1 MFKYQDIL
9 IYRFYLDIVSLF
21 LQKEGVIMA
30 LAFGLF
36 LVTLIFIIWQP
47 KGLQIGTTAVIGAV
61 AAIVLGVVS
70 FDDVLTVINIVWDA
84 TLAFIGIIIL
94 SMVLDEIGFFEWAAI
109 KMTRLSGGSGNKM
122 FVYILLLGAVVAAF
136 FANDGAALILTPIL
150 LAKMKYLKMKPL
162 PIFAFLMA
170 GGFIGDAAS
179 NPLVISNLTNI
190 VTVGYFDIGFV
201 EYAKHMFLLNLLSII
216 ASIVVLWIYF
226 RKDIPLHVNVDELPE
241 ASSVIKSQIMFKIS
255 WAFLVLLMA
264 GYFIGDMLHLP
275 VSLFALGGA
284 LLFLAIA
291 NHYKAVKPIM
301 TIKAAPWQVVWFS
314 IGLYVVVYG
323 LKNAGLTDIIAS
335 WIAEL
340 IAQGNVIAVI
350 GTGFLS
356 AVISSIMNNMPTIM
370 IMDIAIDKVGYVGN
384 EALVYANILGSNLGP
399 KMTPIGSLATL
410 LWLHVLAQKGVKI
423 GWGEY
428 MRVGLV
434 VTPPVLFIALLGLI

>member
-1 MFKYQDIL
+1 ML
-9 IYRFYLDIVSLF
+9 LASTLF
-21 LQKEGVIMA
+21 LI
-30 LAFGLF
+30 
-36 LVTLIFIIWQP
+36 TLIFVIWQP

-61 AAIVLGVVS
+61 IAVIIGVVS
-70 FDDVLTVINIVWDA
+70 TDDVITVIDIVWDA

-109 KMTRLSGGSGNKM
+109 KMAKLSGGSGNKM
-122 FVYILLLGAVVAAF
+122 FVYILILGALVAAF

-162 PIFAFLMA
+162 AIFAFLMA
-170 GGFIGDAAS
+170 GGFIGDSAS

-190 VTVGYFDIGFV
+190 VTAGYFDIGFV
-201 EYAKHMFLLNLLSII
+201 EYAKNMFLPNLLSIV
-216 ASIVVLWIYF
+216 ASIAILWVYF
-226 RKDIPLHVNVDELPE
+226 RKDIPLSVDVSELPE
-241 ASSVIKSQIMFKIS
+241 AESVIKNMTMFKIS
-255 WAFLVLLMA
+255 WFFLGLLMI
-264 GYFIGDMLHLP
+264 GYLIGDHYKLP
-275 VSLFALGGA
+275 VSIFALGGA
-284 LLFLAIA
+284 LVFLAIA

-323 LKNAGLTDIIAS
+323 LKNAGLTDVIAS
-335 WIAEL
+335 WIEAL
-340 IAQGNVIAVI
+340 SHQGEAVAII

-356 AVISSIMNNMPTIM
+356 GIISAVMNNMPTIM

-384 EALVYANILGSNLGP
+384 EALVYANILGANLGP

-423 GWGEY
+423 GWSEY
-428 MRVGLV
+428 MKVGMLI
-434 VTPPVLFIALLGLI
+434 TPPVLLVALLGLL

>member
-1 MFKYQDIL
+1 MFL
-9 IYRFYLDIVSLF
+9 ASTLF
-21 LQKEGVIMA
+21 LI
-30 LAFGLF
+30 
-36 LVTLIFIIWQP
+36 TLIFVIWQP
-47 KGLQIGTTAVIGAV
+47 KGLQIGTTAVIGAII
-61 AAIVLGVVS
+61 ALIIGVVS
-70 FDDVLTVINIVWDA
+70 FHDVVTVIDIVWDA

-109 KMTRLSGGSGNKM
+109 KMAKMSGGSGNKM
-122 FVYILLLGAVVAAF
+122 FVYILLLGALVAAF

-162 PIFAFLMA
+162 AIFAFLMA
-170 GGFIGDAAS
+170 GGFIGDSAS

-190 VTVGYFDIGFV
+190 VTAGYFDIGFM
-201 EYAKHMFLLNLLSII
+201 EYAQNMFLPNLLSII
-216 ASIVVLWIYF
+216 ASIAILWVYF
-226 RKDIPLHVNVDELPE
+226 RKDIPLTVDVSQLPE
-241 ASSVIKSQIMFKIS
+241 PSSVIKNQTMFKIS
-255 WAFLVLLMA
+255 WLFLVLLML
-264 GYFIGDMLHLP
+264 GYFIGDHYNLP
-275 VSLFALGGA
+275 ISLFALGGA
-284 LLFLAIA
+284 LIFLAIA

-323 LKNAGLTDIIAS
+323 LKNAGLTDVIAS
-335 WIAEL
+335 WIETL
-340 IAQGNVIAVI
+340 SHQGEAVAII

-356 AVISSIMNNMPTIM
+356 GIISAVMNNMPTIM
-370 IMDIAIDKVGYVGN
+370 IMDIAIDKVGYAGN

-428 MRVGLV
+428 MKVGLV
-434 VTPPVLFIALLGLI
+434 ITPPVLFVALLGLV

>member
-1 MFKYQDIL
+1 MF
-9 IYRFYLDIVSLF
+9 
-21 LQKEGVIMA
+21 
-30 LAFGLF
+30 LAFSLF
-36 LVTLIFIIWQP
+36 LVTLVFIIWQP
-47 KGLQIGTTAVIGAV
+47 KGLQIGTSAVVGAVIALL
-61 AAIVLGVVS
+61 LGVVS
-70 FDDVLTVINIVWDA
+70 VEDVITVTLIVWDA

-109 KMTRLSGGSGNKM
+109 KMAKLSGGSGNKM
-122 FVYILLLGAVVAAF
+122 FVYILLLGALVAAF

-170 GGFIGDAAS
+170 GGFIGDSAS

-190 VTVGYFDIGFV
+190 VTAGYFDIGFV
-201 EYAKHMFLLNLLSII
+201 EYATHMFLPNVLSIT
-216 ASIVVLWIYF
+216 ASIAVLWLYF
-226 RKDIPLHVNVDELPE
+226 RKDISLSVDVSQLPE
-241 ASSVIKSQIMFKIS
+241 ATSVIKNQTMFKLS
-255 WAFLVLLMA
+255 WLFLALLML
-264 GYFIGDMLHLP
+264 GYLVGDYYHLP
-275 VSLFALGGA
+275 ISIFALGGA
-284 LLFLAIA
+284 IIFLIIA
-291 NHYKAVKPIM
+291 TRYKSVKPIM

-335 WIAEL
+335 WIETL
-340 IAQGNVIAVI
+340 SHQGDVVAII

-356 AVISSIMNNMPTIM
+356 AVISAIMNNMPTIM

-384 EALVYANILGSNLGP
+384 EALVYANILGANLGP

-410 LWLHVLAQKGVKI
+410 LWLHVLSQKGVAI

-428 MRVGLV
+428 MKVGMLI
-434 VTPPVLFIALLGLI
+434 TPPVLFVALLGLV

>member
-1 MFKYQDIL
+1 MFL
-9 IYRFYLDIVSLF
+9 ASALF
-21 LQKEGVIMA
+21 L
-30 LAFGLF
+30 LTLLF
-36 LVTLIFIIWQP
+36 VIWQP
-47 KGLQIGTTAVIGAV
+47 KGLQIGTTAVIGAII
-61 AAIVLGVVS
+61 ALIIGVVS
-70 FDDVLTVINIVWDA
+70 TDDVITVIDIVWDA

-109 KMTRLSGGSGNKM
+109 KMAKLSGGSGNKM
-122 FVYILLLGAVVAAF
+122 FVYILILGALVAAF

-162 PIFAFLMA
+162 AIFAFLMA
-170 GGFIGDAAS
+170 GGFIGDSAS

-190 VTVGYFDIGFV
+190 VTAGYFDIGFV
-201 EYAKHMFLLNLLSII
+201 EYAKNMFLPNLLSIV
-216 ASIVVLWIYF
+216 ASIAILWIYF
-226 RKDIPLHVNVDELPE
+226 RKDIPLTVDVSELPE
-241 ASSVIKSQIMFKIS
+241 PESVIKNITMFKFS
-255 WAFLVLLMA
+255 WFFLLLLMV
-264 GYFIGDMLHLP
+264 GYFIGDHYHLP
-275 VSLFALGGA
+275 VSVFALGGA
-284 LLFLAIA
+284 LVFLAIA

-335 WIAEL
+335 WIEIL
-340 IAQGNVIAVI
+340 SHQGEAVAII

-356 AVISSIMNNMPTIM
+356 GVISSVMNNMPTIM

-384 EALVYANILGSNLGP
+384 EALVYANILGANLGP

-428 MRVGLV
+428 MKVGLII
-434 VTPPVLFIALLGLI
+434 TPPVLLIALIGLV